1 MAIFLKGLILR
12 GLGLKI
18 LFVGSTLLLVS
29 PLLPGLFQPSQD
41 ENLSTGVA
49 LEGPLFRYRIGWAA
63 GPPEVIDSPNF
74 T

>member
-1 MAIFLKGLILR
+1 MR
-12 GLGLKI
+12 GLGLKKI
-18 LFVGSTLLLVS
+18 FVGSTLLLVS

-49 LEGPLFRYRIGWAA
+49 LEGTLFRYVLGWAV
-63 GPPEVIDSPNF
+63 GSPEVIDSPNF